1 MGKYTSNITEVIL
14 EHVDI
19 EQLIS
24 EYVPLKRAGSNIKG
38 LCPFHNEKTASFV
51 VSSDKQVYHCFGC
64 GASGN
69 AIGFIMAME
78 NLDFLDALE
87 HIADRVHLDL
97 EPYLEKQTS
106 GHIKKVTEDKSLK
119 MKYYDISKHSARF
132 YYQQMKKNKKA
143 LDYFENR
150 DISDHT
156 IKTFG
161 LGYAP
166 EGWQNII
173 DYFDKAPFSLSDLEA
188 MGLVIKK
195 EKTDKT
201 YDRFRDRVMFPII
214 DVQGRV
220 IAFGGRI
227 IGEGQPKYLNSPE
240 TLIFSKSNTLYNLN
254 LAKNVLN
261 EDKTL
266 IVVEGYMDVIALYQ
280 SGIKN
285 VVATLGTALTSQ
297 HASLIRR
304 YANQVIIAYD
314 SDEAGQKATERSVEI
329 LEKAKLDVRVLLLTD
344 GLDPDEFL
352 KKYGV
357 DVLKEKLKNAFSYVD
372 YQIHLLRHKYDLNY
386 EEERRNFYFEC
397 VPILKALE
405 ESAVKKKYIETVSK
419 WSRMSIDEIQK
430 DVFHYKKGTPPPKNI
445 VMPAKKKSKLFVI
458 EARLL
463 YLALLNHR
471 SFDKIFELIDFEDIR
486 DEKIK
491 KILKFLKG
499 YYQVMES
506 FELQTCIDHL
516 SLEEIKFIQLLLDK
530 SIVSENIEREII
542 VNCTNFELET
552 LSQKIIRTMN
562 KMMILKEDD
571 SMNKET
577 QEKQLKTLQRELV
590 DLKKIQANRIKALGR

>member
-1 MGKYTSNITEVIL
+1 MAKYVNNISEVIL
-14 EHVDI
+14 EHVDL

-38 LCPFHNEKTASFV
+38 LCPFHNEKTPSFV
-51 VSSDKQVYHCFGC
+51 VSSEKQVYHCFGC

-69 AIGFIMAME
+69 AIGFTMAIE
-78 NLDFLDALE
+78 NLDFLDAIE
-87 HIADRVHLDL
+87 HLADRIHLDL
-97 EPYLEKQTS
+97 EPYLEKQEP
-106 GHIKKVTEDKSLK
+106 GHIKKVTEDKTLK
-119 MKYYDISKHSARF
+119 RKYYEISRHSARF
-132 YYQQMKKNKKA
+132 YYQEMKKSDKA
-143 LDYFENR
+143 LEYFKNRGITEN
-150 DISDHT
+150 T

-173 DYFDKAPFSLSDLEA
+173 EYLGKPPFSLEDLEA
-188 MGLVIKK
+188 MGLVIRK
-195 EKTDKT
+195 EKTGKC
-201 YDRFRDRVMFPII
+201 YDRFRDRLMFPII

-240 TLIFSKSNTLYNLN
+240 TIIFSKSNTLYNLN

-261 EDKTL
+261 EEKTL

-297 HASLIRR
+297 HARLIRR
-304 YANQVIIAYD
+304 YADQVIIAYD

-329 LEKAKLDVRVLLLTD
+329 LERAKLDVRVLLLND

-352 KKYGV
+352 KKHGV
-357 DVLKEKLKNAFSYVD
+357 EFLIEKLKNAYSYVD
-372 YQIHLLRHKYDLNY
+372 YQIHLLRQKYDLNY
-386 EEERRNFYFEC
+386 EEERRNFYFDC
-397 VPILKALE
+397 IPILKDLE

-430 DVFHYKKGTPPPKNI
+430 DVFHHKKGSPPPKTN
-445 VMPAKKKSKLFVI
+445 MGPTKKKSKLFVI

-463 YLALLNHR
+463 YLALLNHE
-471 SFDKIFELIDFEDIR
+471 SFDRIFELIDFEEIHD
-486 DEKIK
+486 DKIK

-499 YYQVMES
+499 YYQVMET
-506 FELQTCIDHL
+506 FELEACIDHL
-516 SLEEIKFIQLLLDK
+516 GLDEIKFIQLLLEK
-530 SIVSENIEREII
+530 SIVSENVEKEIQI
-542 VNCTNFELET
+542 NCNNFELEAMN
-552 LSQKIIRTMN
+552 QKIIRTMN

-571 SMNKET
+571 SLNKEE
-577 QEKQLKTLQRELV
+577 QNMQLKALQRELM
-590 DLKKIQANRIKALGR
+590 DLKKIQATRIKALGR

>member
-1 MGKYTSNITEVIL
+1 MAKYVNNISEVIL
-14 EHVDI
+14 EHVDL

-38 LCPFHNEKTASFV
+38 LCPFHNEKTPSFV
-51 VSSDKQVYHCFGC
+51 VSSEKQVYHCFGC

-69 AIGFIMAME
+69 AIGFTMAIE
-78 NLDFLDALE
+78 NLDFLDAVE
-87 HIADRVHLDL
+87 HLADRVHLDL
-97 EPYLEKQTS
+97 EPYLEKQEA

-119 MKYYDISKHSARF
+119 KKYYEISRHSARF
-132 YYQQMKKNKKA
+132 YYQEMKKSNKA
-143 LDYFENR
+143 LEYFKNRGITEN
-150 DISDHT
+150 T

-173 DYFDKAPFSLSDLEA
+173 DYLGKPPFSLEDLEA

-195 EKTDKT
+195 ENTGKC
-201 YDRFRDRVMFPII
+201 YDRFRDRLMFPII

-240 TLIFSKSNTLYNLN
+240 TIIFSKSNTLYNLN

-261 EDKTL
+261 EEKTL

-297 HASLIRR
+297 HARLIKR
-304 YANQVIIAYD
+304 YADQVIIAYD

-329 LEKAKLDVRVLLLTD
+329 LESAKLDVRVLLLND

-352 KKYGV
+352 KKHGV
-357 DVLKEKLKNAFSYVD
+357 EFLIEKLKNAYSYVD
-372 YQIHLLRHKYDLNY
+372 YQIHLLRQKYDLNY
-386 EEERRNFYFEC
+386 EEERRNFYFDC
-397 VPILKALE
+397 MPILKALE

-430 DVFHYKKGTPPPKNI
+430 DVFHHRKGSPAPKTNTG
-445 VMPAKKKSKLFVI
+445 PTKKKSKLFVI

-463 YLALLNHR
+463 YLALLNHE
-471 SFDKIFELIDFEDIR
+471 SFDRIFELIDFEEIHD
-486 DEKIK
+486 DKIK

-499 YYQVMES
+499 YYQVMEN
-506 FELQTCIDHL
+506 FELEACIDHL
-516 SLEEIKFIQLLLDK
+516 GLDEIKFIQLLLEK
-530 SIVSENIEREII
+530 SIVSENVEREIQ
-542 VNCTNFELET
+542 VNCSNFELET
-552 LSQKIIRTMN
+552 MNQKIIRTMN

-571 SMNKET
+571 SLNREV
-577 QEKQLKTLQRELV
+577 QDKQLKALQRELM
-590 DLKKIQANRIKALGR
+590 DLKKIQATRIKALGR